1 MADFL
6 GRRSDVD
13 SALNAASGLDAIYS
27 IPTLSE
33 PTIDLPLAIPG
44 TAVDGLFVILDN
56 VESHQNH
63 LFDSVWDWSESI
75 NPPLAPEYKYNSVAS
90 KRLLEVYYLHFH
102 AAHPI
107 LVPVRHRTKQLIRNY
122 PQYLVAVMQCIGS
135 QYESMC
141 LSEGYR
147 IAVSHMLASQP
158 KKDGYLVQ
166 ALLIFSVTL
175 HAQDWQQQARQM
187 LSSAIELAVDLGM
200 NRMNFASEN
209 SMGSPILEESWR
221 RTWWELYVLDGMVAA
236 LHQKTSFKL
245 NGIECDLQ
253 LPCED
258 SEYSTG
264 DVYTAD
270 ERAQHSRVAG

>member
-1 MADFL
+1 LADFL

-221 RTWWELYVLDGMVAA
+221 RTWWELYVLDGMLAA
-236 LHQKTSFKL
+236 LHQQTSFKL

>member
-1 MADFL
+1 MNAAP
-6 GRRSDVD
+6 G
-13 SALNAASGLDAIYS
+13 LNATYS

-44 TAVDGLFVILDN
+44 TAEDRLPSVLDN
-56 VESHQNH
+56 LDSQHNH
-63 LFDSVWDWSESI
+63 LFDGVWDWFDMI
-75 NPPLAPEYKYNSVAS
+75 NPSLAPEYKYNNVAS

-107 LVPVRHRTKQLIRNY
+107 LLPVRHQTRQLIRNY

-135 QYESMC
+135 QYESMT

-147 IAVSHMLASQP
+147 KAVSHMLASQP

-166 ALLIFSVTL
+166 AMLIFSVTL
-175 HAQDWQQQARQM
+175 HAQDWQQQAKQM

-209 SMGSPILEESWR
+209 SMGSPFLEESWR
-221 RTWWELYVLDGMVAA
+221 RTWWELYVLDGMLAA
-236 LHQKTSFKL
+236 LHQQSSFKL
-245 NGIECDLQ
+245 NGIESDLL

-264 DVYTAD
+264 DVCTD
-270 ERAQHSRVAG
+270 DVRARCSRVPG